1 MNSLR
6 ERHGRGTFLVRYLVE
21 KEKKLVYDAISLLS
35 LNKFRRKE
43 EVKGI
48 KNSESTPQE
57 IKIKEQKK
65 P

>member
-1 MNSLR
+1 L
-6 ERHGRGTFLVRYLVE
+6 
-21 KEKKLVYDAISLLS
+21 KKKKKLVYDAISLLS